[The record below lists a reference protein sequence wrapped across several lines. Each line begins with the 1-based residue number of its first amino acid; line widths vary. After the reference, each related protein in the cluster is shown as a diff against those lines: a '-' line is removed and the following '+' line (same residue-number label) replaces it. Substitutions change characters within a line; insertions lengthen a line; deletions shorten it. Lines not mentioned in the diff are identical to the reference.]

1 MDKDSAYRGHETWWN
16 SFRMGM
22 KMYISI
28 FTYSFAVHM
37 LIFMIVI
44 TASQALINH
53 LGIKLTS
60 ILTDFS
66 GYLILLGSVALAV
79 ALFAYAPSYDFSRL
93 WTFANYSGDAG
104 GGVWPRTES
113 IGFLFA
119 LGLLLPIYTITGY
132 DASAHT
138 SEETVKAAVN
148 VPKSMI
154 GSVWWSGV
162 FGWLFLVAVVIAIP
176 NMDAAAGQGWNVF
189 FWTLGEVLPGPLKF
203 VLLVAIF
210 IAQYLCG
217 LATVTSVS
225 RMIFAFSRDGG
236 LPGSGILKK
245 VSPTYRTPVAAI
257 WTGSVLAILFTAY
270 TPLYTTIVSVTVIF
284 LFLSFTVPIALGLL
298 AFNKTWTKMGPW
310 DIGGWYRVFA
320 VLSILAMV
328 LIFVIGIQP
337 PNDKALWITVG
348 FLILTAIVW
357 FGFERNRFQGP
368 PIGAEIEKRAAAI
381 KQAEQAVGEAL

>member
-1 MDKDSAYRGHETWWN
+1 MLGAINIGTWTFFLGAFGAQLGLEATFN
-16 SFRMGM
+16 EQ
-22 KMYISI
+22 
-28 FTYSFAVHM
+28 

-44 TASQALINH
+44 TASQALVNH

-66 GYLILLGSVALAV
+66 GYLILFGSVALAV
-79 ALFAYAPSYDFSRL
+79 ALFAFAPSYDFSRL
-93 WTFANYSGDAG
+93 WTFANYSGDVG
-104 GGVWPRTES
+104 GGVWPQTES
-113 IGFLFA
+113 IGLLFA

-154 GSVWWSGV
+154 SSVWWSGV

-176 NMDAAAGQGWNVF
+176 NMDAAAGQGWSVF
-189 FWTLGEVLPGPLKF
+189 FWTLNEVLPGPLKF
-203 VLLVAIF
+203 VLLLIILA
-210 IAQYLCG
+210 AQYLCG

-236 LPGSGILKK
+236 LPGSNALKK
-245 VSPTYRTPVAAI
+245 VSTTYRTPVAAI
-257 WTGSVLAILFTAY
+257 WTGSVLAVLFTAY

-284 LFLSFTVPIALGLL
+284 LFLSFTVPIALGLM
-298 AFNKTWTKMGPW
+298 AFGKTWTVMGPW
-310 DIGGWYRVFA
+310 NIGGWYRVFA
-320 VLSILAMV
+320 VLSIVAMV
-328 LIFVIGIQP
+328 LIFFIGIQP

-348 FLILTAIVW
+348 FLVLTAIVW
-357 FGFERNRFQGP
+357 FGFERKRFQGP
-368 PIGAEIEKRAAAI
+368 PIGAEIEKLAAAI
-381 KQAEQAVGEAL
+381 KQAEQAVGETR